1 MAHGSHDQME
11 KKIQVSI
18 FFFFKFGLVT
28 QGPKVPAISLKQEGP
43 AVHYYWGTIG
53 NLVSGLGFQN
63 GRKEDIIRQVTFI
76 EVY

>member
-28 QGPKVPAISLKQEGP
+28 QGPKVSAISLKQEGP
-43 AVHYYWGTIG
+43 AVHYYWGSIG
-53 NLVSGLGFQN
+53 NLVTVTGLGILHLGSPLILSNQWS
-63 GRKEDIIRQVTFI
+63 IT
-76 EVY
+76 